1 MAPSATTWKCTTCSY
16 LHTGPTPPAICPV
29 CGAPTQLFVAEDP
42 PEMQPLRVIDTSDY
56 LAAWRRETDELEP
69 RFARLQSLATSGR
82 GEISAMGTHQP
93 MVGWDSVLFYGAQLD
108 RLPLDKDDEVQT
120 RTVLGP
126 TADQPLKLDIPF
138 YVSHMS
144 FGALSKEAKIAM
156 ARGSAAVGTAIGSGE
171 GGLLA
176 EERAHARHYIYELGT
191 APFSHK
197 EASIRAADAVE
208 IKIGQAAKPGLGG
221 HLPGDKVT
229 DEIAAVRGLAP
240 GEASISPSRQPGINT
255 REDLRRLVDRLR
267 EQTSGK
273 PIGVKITA
281 GRIEKDLAF
290 VLAASPDFI
299 TVDCRGGGTG
309 AAPTVVKDNVC
320 LPPIFA
326 IRRARRFLDE
336 QDSKATLCVTGGF
349 RDSADIAKALAL
361 GADAVA
367 LATTSMIAIGC
378 QQYRICHTGKC
389 PVGIA
394 TQDPHLRARL
404 VVDKSVERFVQLYR
418 GTAEELKMIARLS
431 GKASVHDLDLSDV
444 FTTSTEVAQF
454 TDIAHA

>member
-1 MAPSATTWKCTTCSY
+1 MASSATTWKCTACGY
-16 LHTGPTPPAICPV
+16 LHTGPNPPDLCPV
-29 CGAPTQLFVAEDP
+29 CAAPAELFIEEEP
-42 PEMQPLRVIDTSDY
+42 PEPQPLPVIDTEDY
-56 LAAWRRETDELEP
+56 LAAWRRQDDELEP
-69 RFARLQSLATSGR
+69 RFARLQSLATSGH

-93 MVGWDSVLFYGAQLD
+93 MVGWDAILFYGAQLD
-108 RLPLDKDDEVQT
+108 RLPLDKSDDVLT
-120 RTVLGP
+120 RTVIGP
-126 TADQPLKLDIPF
+126 AAAHPLEIDIPF

-144 FGALSKEAKIAM
+144 FGALSKEAKIAL
-156 ARGSAAVGTAIGSGE
+156 ARGSAAVDTAIGSGE

-176 EERAHARHYIYELGT
+176 EERDHARHYIYELGT

-255 REDLRRLVDRLR
+255 REDLRRLVDQLR
-267 EQTSGK
+267 EQTAGK
-273 PIGVKITA
+273 PIGVKLTA
-281 GRIEKDLAF
+281 GRIEKDLDF

-309 AAPTVVKDNVC
+309 AAPTIVKDNVC

-336 QDSKATLCVTGGF
+336 HHSKATLCVTGGF

-367 LATTSMIAIGC
+367 LATASMIAIGC
-378 QQYRICHTGKC
+378 QQYRICHTGRC

-394 TQDPHLRARL
+394 TQDPQLRARL

-418 GTAEELKMIARLS
+418 ATAEELKMIARLTGRGS
-431 GKASVHDLDLSDV
+431 IHDLDLSDV